1 MPRQWIAQ
9 RMSQIDSSGI
19 RRVFDLAA
27 QLTDPVNLSIG
38 QPDFPVPEPIK
49 QAAIQAIQQD
59 RNGYS
64 VTQGIAPLL
73 EQLQQQV
80 AQEYPEHADRQVF
93 VTSGTSGAL
102 LLALMVLVD
111 PGDEVVMADP
121 YFVMY
126 PALVSLAGGKA
137 VPVDTYPDFRLTRQR
152 LEAAIT
158 PRTKVILFNSPCNPT
173 GHVADLEEVQAVAQ
187 VAREHGVALISDEIY
202 RQFCY
207 DRPFVSPARFYEH
220 TLVVDGY
227 SKAYAVTGWRLGFA
241 HGPSCIIQEMLK
253 LQQYSFVCAPHPL
266 QWGIL
271 AARQVDM
278 SPQVAAYRRKR
289 DLIYQGLHDLYPM
302 PKPQGAFYAFA
313 QLPPGVTGQQFVEA
327 AVEEQLLVIPGGIF
341 SARDTHIRI
350 SYAAP
355 DETIRRGVEVLRRL
369 HKKLCGG
376 SSGSPPSAG
385 EDGSAPQ

>member
-1 MPRQWIAQ
+1 VPHPWIAQ
-9 RMSQIDSSGI
+9 RMSRIDSSGI

-49 QAAIQAIQQD
+49 QAAVEAIRQD

-73 EQLQQQV
+73 ERLREQV
-80 AQEYPEHADRQVF
+80 AREYPQHADRQVF

-111 PGDEVVMADP
+111 PGDEVVVMDP

-126 PALVSLAGGKA
+126 PALVSLAGGK
-137 VPVDTYPDFRLTRQR
+137 VVLVDTYPDFRLRPER
-152 LEAAIT
+152 LQAAIT

-173 GHVADLEEVQAVAQ
+173 GHVADEEEVQAVAQ
-187 VAREHGVALISDEIY
+187 LAREHGLALISDEIY

-207 DRPFVSPARFYEH
+207 DQPFVSPARFYEQ

-241 HGPSCIIQEMLK
+241 HGPSEVIQEMLK

-271 AARQVDM
+271 AAEQVDM
-278 SPQVAAYRRKR
+278 SPQVEAYRRKR
-289 DLIYQGLHDLYPM
+289 DLIHQGLADLYPM
-302 PKPQGAFYAFA
+302 PKPQGAFYAFV
-313 QLPPGVTGQQFVEA
+313 QLPPGTTGQQFVEE
-327 AVEEQLLVIPGGIF
+327 AVKEQLLVIPGGIF
-341 SARDTHIRI
+341 SSRDTHIRI
-350 SYAAP
+350 SYAAS
-355 DETIRRGVEVLRRL
+355 DETIRRGIDILRRL
-369 HKKLCGG
+369 HRRL
-376 SSGSPPSAG
+376 A
-385 EDGSAPQ
+385 AT